1 MSAATE
7 VLTIGHSS
15 LSYEDF
21 LSLLR
26 SASVT
31 AVADVRTAPYSR
43 YYPHF
48 NREDLQE
55 ELKADGIAYVYLG
68 NELGGRPKDS
78 RFFCDGVA
86 DYEKMS
92 RTPEFAQGLDRVLL
106 GSQRYRI
113 AMMCSEQ
120 DPLECH
126 RCLLVGRALHEKG
139 RTVRHILNTGALL
152 NHSDVE
158 SMLMDMSGKNKAD
171 LFERPEARLSAA
183 YREQASKVAF
193 AAPTPKQVV
202 AR

>member
-1 MSAATE
+1 MSAAGE
-7 VLTIGHSS
+7 VLTVGHSN

-26 SASVT
+26 GASVT

-55 ELKADGIAYVYLG
+55 ELKADGIAYAYLG

-78 RFFCDGVA
+78 SFFCDGVA
-86 DYEKMS
+86 DYEKMA
-92 RTPEFAQGLDRVLL
+92 RTPEFAQGLERVIS
-106 GSQRYRI
+106 GSRRYRI
-113 AMMCSEQ
+113 AMMCSEH

-126 RCLLVGRALHEKG
+126 RCLLVGRVLHEKG
-139 RTVRHILNTGALL
+139 STVRHILSTGEFLD
-152 NHSDVE
+152 HSDVE
-158 SMLMDMSGKNKAD
+158 SRLMEISGKNKAD
-171 LFERPEARLSAA
+171 LFERPEARLTAA

-193 AAPTPKQVV
+193 AAPIQKQVV